1 MRFAACP
8 FFFFFFILLALRSCA
23 PSSGLGLSGKSPV
36 TSLGKSQASGAF
48 CMRVCVCVCEGVCF
62 VFPNKGQV
70 GQCTCPRCLQTAV
83 TAVRAHGN
91 SFHLKVQDYSWTLT
105 EKRFFF
111 SLSKI
116 KRRLKKSVFFFFKI
130 FLNLSAVTWPKR
142 LEIEYLYPD
151 MFLHAALFFL
161 VFVSLARSHG
171 LKYPKRTF
179 LVRFPTRNIPT
190 STLKTLGYIF
200 ASFPSTKI
208 VKRFLRGTK
217 YFF

>member
-111 SLSKI
+111 FNVFFSLSKI
-116 KRRLKKSVFFFFKI
+116 KRRLKKSVCFFFLRYSWICLRLLDRKDLKLNICILICFCMLCCFSS
-130 FLNLSAVTWPKR
+130 FL
-142 LEIEYLYPD
+142 
-151 MFLHAALFFL
+151 FL
-161 VFVSLARSHG
+161 
-171 LKYPKRTF
+171 
-179 LVRFPTRNIPT
+179 
-190 STLKTLGYIF
+190 
-200 ASFPSTKI
+200 
-208 VKRFLRGTK
+208 
-217 YFF
+217 